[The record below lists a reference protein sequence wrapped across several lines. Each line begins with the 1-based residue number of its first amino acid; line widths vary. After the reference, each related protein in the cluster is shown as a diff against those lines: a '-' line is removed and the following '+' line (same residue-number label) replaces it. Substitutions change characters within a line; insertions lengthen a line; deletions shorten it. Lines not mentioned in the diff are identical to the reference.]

1 MKINID
7 KIARTSRLK
16 LTEEEKKEFEKDLES
31 IIDAF
36 NIIQKVNVKDV
47 KPTFSPIN
55 VKNVLR
61 EDVVGE
67 SLNTIEILSRVK
79 NKDNSYYKGPK
90 VL

>member
-1 MKINID
+1 M
-7 KIARTSRLK
+7 K